1 MKYFREAS
9 SDQQYW
15 IRVERWNK
23 HDDNTLLAF
32 LEVDP
37 KLIMGEIHAFR
48 NRNRHFLAAI
58 SSLQRISGV
67 STPEEKLAIILAM
80 FRDITTSSTSVTWS
94 MVSTCLDA
102 QNFPS
107 WHMI

>member
-37 KLIMGEIHAFR
+37 KLIMGEIHAFICACWFGR
-48 NRNRHFLAAI
+48 ASGLLALFGTKI
-58 SSLQRISGV
+58 ERQLV
-67 STPEEKLAIILAM
+67 
-80 FRDITTSSTSVTWS
+80 VTGLR
-94 MVSTCLDA
+94 VL
-102 QNFPS
+102 
-107 WHMI
+107 